1 MGLNPHTAMYSV
13 DRLSSPPAQ
22 PVPSARP
29 LREKPVQATAQTKQK
44 LAAAVQT
51 SMRIE
56 GYRPASAKVQAQAR
70 ALMEQRR
77 VQVSIPAK

>member
-1 MGLNPHTAMYSV
+1 M
-13 DRLSSPPAQ
+13 
-22 PVPSARP
+22 
-29 LREKPVQATAQTKQK
+29 QATAQIKQK

-56 GYRPASAKVQAQAR
+56 GYRPASTQVQAQAR

-77 VQVSIPAK
+77 VQVSVPAK